1 MYQSRLIDLSNYQEK
16 DLKLT
21 GLQGT
26 VLSIITEGNPTVSI
40 KGQSGKLESEID
52 LAVVSLSD
60 FSKGTSISGEGA
72 YVVPILGIDRIELTV
87 SGSGKIYLKELVG

>member
-16 DLKLT
+16 DLKLS

-72 YVVPILGIDRIELTV
+72 YVAPILGIDRIELTV